1 MEKLYK
7 YVGILVVSLLVLTFL
22 IRLFHLNTQ
31 VIEGL
36 TVKEVKKQKEEEE
49 KELEK
54 QEGSPLEKIL
64 MKISKMNGSID
75 NLIKNYIDDKEVT
88 EDILLELD
96 EYCDKVI
103 MILTI
108 RTAQDGALSFSD
120 KDSKPV
126 LDDNTL
132 HRIEQFTS
140 LKKAIA
146 QSMKY
151 LTSDGSSSKPSG
163 NSSGGM
169 TGGMFS

>member
-1 MEKLYK
+1 
-7 YVGILVVSLLVLTFL
+7 
-22 IRLFHLNTQ
+22 
-31 VIEGL
+31 
-36 TVKEVKKQKEEEE
+36 
-49 KELEK
+49 
-54 QEGSPLEKIL
+54 
-64 MKISKMNGSID
+64 
-75 NLIKNYIDDKEVT
+75 
-88 EDILLELD
+88 
-96 EYCDKVI
+96 

-108 RTAQDGALSFSD
+108 RTAQDGELSFSD
-120 KDSKPV
+120 KYSKPV